1 MRTTK
6 VLVLMAALV
15 VLVAPF
21 RASAADYP
29 TSELFL
35 GFRYMNIEGSL
46 NGFGWGTDYAYNFH
60 KNFGLAA
67 ELGGVYGSG
76 NGRSFNLHDIL
87 VGPRVTLRGE
97 QWSPFAHFMIGGGV
111 ASASG
116 IGSGSGFMFAAGG
129 GLDYSLSKTLSFR
142 VAQVDYVALT
152 GGGTANSVRAQTG
165 VVFKFGN

>member
-1 MRTTK
+1 MK
-6 VLVLMAALV
+6 ANKAFL
-15 VLVAPF
+15 LVAVLAMLAVPLQV
-21 RASAADYP
+21 RAADYP

-35 GFRYMNIEGSL
+35 GLRYMNIAGQL
-46 NGFGWGTDYAYNFH
+46 NGFGWGTGYAYNFH

-97 QWSPFAHFMIGGGV
+97 PLSPFAHFMIGGGV

-116 IGSGSGFMFAAGG
+116 IGSASGFMFAAGG
-129 GLDYSLSKTLSFR
+129 GLDYSLSKAMSFR
-142 VAQVDYVALT
+142 IAQVDYVALT
-152 GGGTANSVRAQTG
+152 GGGTVNSVRAQSG
-165 VVFKFGN
+165 LVWKFGN